1 MVLHRTE
8 SQMGI
13 RRLFRRRKKQGKIDV
28 DELADITSDIFE
40 GADKQEI
47 RDFEMFALRV
57 ELGIGPEDP
66 RSYEELVAELER
78 RGG

>member
-1 MVLHRTE
+1 
-8 SQMGI
+8 MGI